1 MGVRIK
7 RVARDLE
14 KNGRNFRKLLWE
26 MRKGAQISQVK
37 ILLKSIEGS
46 TELGNCICSDVN

>member
-1 MGVRIK
+1 MVVRVK

-37 ILLKSIEGS
+37 ILLKSTEGS